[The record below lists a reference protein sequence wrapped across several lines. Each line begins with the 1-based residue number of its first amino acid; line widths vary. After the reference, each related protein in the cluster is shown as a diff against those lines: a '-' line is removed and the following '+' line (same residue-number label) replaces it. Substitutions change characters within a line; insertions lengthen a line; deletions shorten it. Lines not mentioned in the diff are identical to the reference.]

1 MLHFRVALLI
11 CLYKVNQNVS
21 NLRKVINDG
30 KTLYFTDNQIQR
42 NETIKPIYY
51 RHSYL

>member
-42 NETIKPIYY
+42 NETVKPSYY
-51 RHSYL
+51 RHSNL